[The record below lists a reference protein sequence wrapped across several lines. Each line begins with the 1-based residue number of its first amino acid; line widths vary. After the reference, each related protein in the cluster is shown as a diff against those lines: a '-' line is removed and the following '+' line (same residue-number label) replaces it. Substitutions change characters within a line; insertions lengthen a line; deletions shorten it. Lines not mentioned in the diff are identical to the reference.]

1 MARRIFCILLAVL
14 LAVPFAAF
22 AVVNAATV
30 KVYTRW
36 DASAEP
42 FELTEGVDFTWTY
55 ADAAQSGIALQ
66 FPQGSQAN
74 LSQLRVEID
83 DGSGRKYAFF
93 DTLNGSDWVD
103 MSRAA
108 QGEQA
113 SFSLVDADT
122 LAYVDGA
129 TLAVSSAQGADNN
142 NPDLIVGG
150 DSGIGGGVE
159 VIGPSLTPTMPDRET
174 DYGFLLD
181 GGYLYSAPGGAQTV
195 QVTDEDVIQYDG
207 SDPVVGPDG
216 RTWVSVKLGDQTGYV
231 AVDEITF
238 MTQGDYDAWQ
248 QSISQ
253 PTLAPQEQ
261 MPAHETNFVRLRQ
274 GGAVYTSPDGQTAI
288 ALDANA
294 VLEYDGDSQINEGG
308 YLWIPVRYEGGIG
321 YVRALHD
328 VDFMTGAE
336 YQQYLDS
343 QRQQM
348 PAHETNFARVGD
360 GAALYDNSG
369 NVIGQ
374 LSGSAPVEFDGQT
387 TLYDGEGKLWIRVLQ
402 GEQSGFVRVDDVQF
416 MTGAEYQQYLDSQKK
431 PLPARET
438 NFAWAANGTALLDG
452 SLQPT
457 GASLSGAKPLEYDGS
472 DPVYDAEGNPYIRVT
487 QDGQSGYVSAY
498 GMSFMTQQSY
508 NEYLESLKEKLPD
521 HETDYLR
528 VSTGTALYTE
538 PGGSQTYGLAQDSV
552 VQYTGAYKNDENG
565 ALWCQVRTENGQI
578 GYVPMAAM
586 SFMTS
591 AEYQRYVE
599 SQATPTPVPTPEP
612 TLVPTPEPTLVPTAE
627 PTLLPTPEPTLVP
640 TPDPTLVPTQVP
652 TPIPTAVPTTAP
664 TQVPTLAPTAPAVQG
679 YAAITQNRTG
689 VYSQPAGASFMQLN
703 ATDVVYVQYAQLDIY
718 NNVWYYCK
726 VSDTQYGWISAG
738 TARMMSADEV
748 EAYLR
753 QQQTVQNPVT
763 GYKKITVPQ
772 GSSLPLLS
780 WADYGAPYTKLL
792 TSGTVVYTYDQV
804 YDQSGKNKLD
814 YVRLSDGSTGYISS
828 NYATA
833 MTQQEIAS
841 YLNGRQ
847 QIIPTAAPTIPPT
860 SNFSGYAQVSTQ
872 SGGTVNFRTAPSMSG
887 SSVIARLNNR
897 SLVRVMGETSTS
909 DGYTWYQCESNGK
922 AGYVRG
928 DFLNLLSVADYTY
941 ILQTGS
947 YTTNT
952 ATVKVTA
959 TASSVSSTKWQTP
972 RPTAT
977 QGTPMDIKFSTP
989 TATERTIPTPMPTA
1003 SPTAT
1008 ATLTPTFA
1016 PLNTPDPS
1024 ASATAGTPGFGVV
1037 ITASPSVSP
1046 TATAPAAFP
1055 TEESK
1060 GFSAS
1065 GLIIALVVLLL
1076 LAAGGFYGYS
1086 VYNKARRKQAE
1097 ERARRMAAEKRREQE
1112 QARPAVRRPAPPTE
1126 APAAQRPRPQQPG
1139 DARPTAN
1146 SASAMYRQEMEAG
1159 RQAQQRSPYARPE
1172 SPTGYERPVQNV
1184 NSTMPRATVDGRS
1197 VGDAR
1202 TAPESETYRARTM
1215 PVAPP
1220 PTTENDGTPTPR
1232 RRRAANHE
1240 NNIEG

>member
-1 MARRIFCILLAVL
+1 
-14 LAVPFAAF
+14 
-22 AVVNAATV
+22 
-30 KVYTRW
+30 
-36 DASAEP
+36 
-42 FELTEGVDFTWTY
+42 
-55 ADAAQSGIALQ
+55 
-66 FPQGSQAN
+66 
-74 LSQLRVEID
+74 
-83 DGSGRKYAFF
+83 
-93 DTLNGSDWVD
+93 
-103 MSRAA
+103 
-108 QGEQA
+108 
-113 SFSLVDADT
+113 
-122 LAYVDGA
+122 
-129 TLAVSSAQGADNN
+129 
-142 NPDLIVGG
+142 
-150 DSGIGGGVE
+150 
-159 VIGPSLTPTMPDRET
+159 
-174 DYGFLLD
+174 
-181 GGYLYSAPGGAQTV
+181 
-195 QVTDEDVIQYDG
+195 
-207 SDPVVGPDG
+207 
-216 RTWVSVKLGDQTGYV
+216 
-231 AVDEITF
+231 
-238 MTQGDYDAWQ
+238 
-248 QSISQ
+248 
-253 PTLAPQEQ
+253 
-261 MPAHETNFVRLRQ
+261 
-274 GGAVYTSPDGQTAI
+274 
-288 ALDANA
+288 
-294 VLEYDGDSQINEGG
+294 
-308 YLWIPVRYEGGIG
+308 
-321 YVRALHD
+321 
-328 VDFMTGAE
+328 
-336 YQQYLDS
+336 
-343 QRQQM
+343 
-348 PAHETNFARVGD
+348 
-360 GAALYDNSG
+360 
-369 NVIGQ
+369 
-374 LSGSAPVEFDGQT
+374 
-387 TLYDGEGKLWIRVLQ
+387 
-402 GEQSGFVRVDDVQF
+402 
-416 MTGAEYQQYLDSQKK
+416 
-431 PLPARET
+431 
-438 NFAWAANGTALLDG
+438 
-452 SLQPT
+452 
-457 GASLSGAKPLEYDGS
+457 
-472 DPVYDAEGNPYIRVT
+472 
-487 QDGQSGYVSAY
+487 
-498 GMSFMTQQSY
+498 
-508 NEYLESLKEKLPD
+508 
-521 HETDYLR
+521 
-528 VSTGTALYTE
+528 
-538 PGGSQTYGLAQDSV
+538 
-552 VQYTGAYKNDENG
+552 
-565 ALWCQVRTENGQI
+565 
-578 GYVPMAAM
+578 MAAM

-599 SQATPTPVPTPEP
+599 SKATPTPVPTPEP
-612 TLVPTPEPTLVPTAE
+612 TLVPTAEPTLVPTPE
-627 PTLLPTPEPTLVP
+627 PTLIPTPEPTLVP
-640 TPDPTLVPTQVP
+640 TQVPTQVP
-652 TPIPTAVPTTAP
+652 TAVPTTVP
-664 TQVPTLAPTAPAVQG
+664 TQVPTAAPTAPAVQG

-763 GYKKITVPQ
+763 GYKKITAPA

-780 WADYGAPYTKLL
+780 WADYGAPYVKLL
-792 TSGTVVYTYDQV
+792 ASGTVVYSYDQV

-814 YVRLSDGSTGYISS
+814 FVRLSDGSTGYISS

-887 SSVIARLNNR
+887 SSVIVRLNNR

-952 ATVKVTA
+952 ATVRVTA
-959 TASSVSSTKWQTP
+959 TASSVSPPQWQPP

-977 QGTPMDIKFSTP
+977 QGTPMNIQISTPSPTERAIPTPLP
-989 TATERTIPTPMPTA
+989 TATA
-1003 SPTAT
+1003 TAT

-1024 ASATAGTPGFGVV
+1024 ASATSGTPGFGVV

-1097 ERARRMAAEKRREQE
+1097 ERARRIAAEKRREQE

-1220 PTTENDGTPTPR
+1220 PTTENDGTPVPR